1 LINKSDDNIDCD
13 YLIKASTIYEGD
25 REELID
31 VILNPSLRKHW
42 DFFLQ
47 DVNSTSNVNKT
58 ENFNV
63 KFVLPTNDLMSTI
76 CKNYETPNNISIE
89 IFKYIDNKKNIY
101 IMFRQK
107 KTSYPNSASLAS
119 NSEKIFINEFLLFEL
134 FVMVPIKDID
144 EEKTLIIFLTNYD
157 HIKYNKNLIS
167 IPLFL
172 RQKIKEER
180 LNILGT
186 LKEYISSNLFK
197 LKKEDFEKIGDSPK
211 NLNKNLSIN
220 FLPNKKVSFLNNLN
234 KNDIL
239 INEDHSSSNNQTNSD
254 LIMETVRSFKSFDN
268 LEDDLEKI
276 EQNNNPYSI
285 ITYGERI
292 SLEERFPGYL
302 RNPQGGVECRNYEE
316 LSTQDGII
324 LEVMKRAGKQLLEGK
339 NIVSVSLPVRIFEAR
354 STLHRISDNWGTG
367 SKYFNKIANLSNPI
381 ERMKNYIAFAISG
394 LHMGIKQL
402 KPFNPILGETYQVRN
417 N

>member
-1 LINKSDDNIDCD
+1 
-13 YLIKASTIYEGD
+13 
-25 REELID
+25 
-31 VILNPSLRKHW
+31 
-42 DFFLQ
+42 
-47 DVNSTSNVNKT
+47 
-58 ENFNV
+58 
-63 KFVLPTNDLMSTI
+63 
-76 CKNYETPNNISIE
+76 
-89 IFKYIDNKKNIY
+89 
-101 IMFRQK
+101 
-107 KTSYPNSASLAS
+107 
-119 NSEKIFINEFLLFEL
+119 
-134 FVMVPIKDID
+134 MVPIKDID